1 MRIPKKYGQSKV
13 NHCPFCGKLSITQS
27 KQGIPVCTNHKEA
40 TLNDCKC
47 MCGDYLDLRQ
57 GKFGP
62 YFTCMNCGNLNFN
75 KGLELNPNATDQQ
88 APQPETTETKPKKK
102 KQTQYKFTPTETV
115 VRSDELDFM

>member
-13 NHCPFCGKLSITQS
+13 NNCPFCGKQSITQNE
-27 KQGIPVCTNHKEA
+27 QGIPVCVEHNT
-40 TLNDCKC
+40 TSLNDCKC

-75 KGLELNPNATDQQ
+75 KGLELNPDATNLKIS
-88 APQPETTETKPKKK
+88 QPEATEPKKK
-102 KQTQYKFTPTETV
+102 QSQFKFTPTETV
-115 VRSDELDFM
+115 VTSDELDFM